1 VFQKKFEV
9 GLCVTEASSGMQ
21 PCRLMALVALFM
33 GCLAAPAKREL
44 KRYDSPKVHARIP
57 FLLKK
62 FNNLVGSFTQLKDE
76 IEGFKKM
83 GYLPPGKSAETE
95 GSSPMLNLGS
105 FLNQGSDSNGL
116 TETADGAPS
125 PFDKLQRMAA
135 LREKFL
141 EQTKSSEEG
150 KTGSI
155 VVQGDERPVEQR
167 PVELPIEMP
176 VQKTTK
182 APTQE
187 DVINKMKQKIKMAEK
202 LKEIRARYE
211 KAHPEQF
218 SRHGYDNRLYP
229 PRGRRQNDI
238 FLRPSYLS
246 RRRRSASRGKRS
258 PTMREKLTKL
268 VNCVKLYRKTMEIAG
283 KSTFESSRASI
294 NKNANCDQGDDE
306 YYRRASDELRREG
319 FNTVEQLDALP
330 LRYP

>member
-1 VFQKKFEV
+1 V
-9 GLCVTEASSGMQ
+9 
-21 PCRLMALVALFM
+21 VA
-33 GCLAAPAKREL
+33 GVAVPG
-44 KRYDSPKVHARIP
+44 ARAGVVVR
-57 FLLKK
+57 F
-62 FNNLVGSFTQLKDE
+62 D
-76 IEGFKKM
+76 IE
-83 GYLPPGKSAETE
+83 
-95 GSSPMLNLGS
+95 
-105 FLNQGSDSNGL
+105 
-116 TETADGAPS
+116 ETADGAPS

-155 VVQGDERPVEQR
+155 VVQGAERPVEQR
-167 PVELPIEMP
+167 PVELPVEMP

-182 APTQE
+182 PPTQE

-229 PRGRRQNDI
+229 PRGRNQNDI

-246 RRRRSASRGKRS
+246 RRRRAASRGKRS
-258 PTMREKLTKL
+258 RTMREKLTKL